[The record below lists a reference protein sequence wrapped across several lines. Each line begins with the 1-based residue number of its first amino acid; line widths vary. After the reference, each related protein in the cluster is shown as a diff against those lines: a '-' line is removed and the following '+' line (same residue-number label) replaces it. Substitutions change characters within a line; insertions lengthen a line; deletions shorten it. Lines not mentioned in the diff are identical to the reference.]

1 MPFAFVLPDSG
12 AAGDLLNMRRD
23 TKASLL
29 LPYGDTISS
38 IAEEDQTW
46 KPIYVGRLDF
56 PWSGPGSDSSTVSL
70 TGVETF

>member
-1 MPFAFVLPDSG
+1 MPFALVFPDLG
-12 AAGDLLNMRRD
+12 AAGELLSMRRV
-23 TKASLL
+23 TQASLV

-38 IAEEDQTW
+38 IAKEDQTW

-56 PWSGPGSDSSTVSL
+56 PCSGPGSESSAVSL